1 MDAAYRRRTAGRG
14 RRTAYQTR
22 RPAQKDGAEGDRRRL
37 IRLLVS
43 LVLFLLVYVGR
54 GVFPG
59 QLEFWQQAMAADVDF
74 KAVFAEFSR
83 AISEGE
89 PVQSAF
95 EALCASM
102 LGGEGEQ
109 DGQDPIDP
117 AKITQITAAPIDG
130 LSYIS
135 GRGALSPVGAAL
147 RGEAP
152 ISGALIQNVDTLPPA
167 ATTKPDPEP
176 EPSSSAPA
184 QAVTAVAQDHTDDG
198 VKLPSNVSF
207 AYYDLGLE
215 QTAVPVMGAA
225 TSNFGYRDHPS
236 TGKNEFHLALDIGA
250 AEGAEIG
257 AFADGVVEYIGE
269 SDIFGLYLKINHDN
283 NVSSF
288 YAHCSKLLVQK
299 GDIVTCGQTVALV
312 GHTGD
317 ATGPHLHLT
326 IEKDNIR
333 LDPAYYVDLSATGN

>member
-1 MDAAYRRRTAGRG
+1 MDAAYRRKTAGGG

-22 RPAQKDGAEGDRRRL
+22 RPAQKDETGGERRRL
-37 IRLLVS
+37 IQLLVS

-59 QLEFWQQAMAADVDF
+59 QLEFWRQAMAADVDF
-74 KAVFAEFSR
+74 KAVFAEFGR
-83 AISEGE
+83 AISDGE
-89 PVQSAF
+89 PVQNAF
-95 EALCASM
+95 EALCANI
-102 LGGEGEQ
+102 LGGEGEREERN
-109 DGQDPIDP
+109 PVDP
-117 AKITQITAAPIDG
+117 AVLAWSAAAPVEG

-135 GRGALSPVGAAL
+135 GRGELAPVGAAM
-147 RGEAP
+147 RGDAP
-152 ISGALIQNVDTLPPA
+152 TSGALIQNVDTPPPPETA
-167 ATTKPDPEP
+167 EPDP

-184 QAVTAVAQDHTDDG
+184 QAVTAMAQDYTDDG
-198 VKLPSNVSF
+198 IKLPSNVSF

-215 QTAVPVMGAA
+215 QTTVPVMGTV
-225 TSNFGYRDHPS
+225 TSHFGYRDHPS
-236 TGKNEFHLALDIGA
+236 TGTNEFHLALDIGA
-250 AEGAEIG
+250 AEGPEIG

-288 YAHCSKLLVQK
+288 YAHCSKLLVRK
-299 GDIVTCGQTVALV
+299 GDTVACGQTVALV

-333 LDPAYYVDLSATGN
+333 LDPASYVDVSKAGD